1 MDESQDPRET
11 LDVIG
16 RFDKNLATAHAHE
29 IAQQLT
35 QKFGERT
42 IVSSSVCGAF
52 NGGLES
58 REWNETLQD
67 FERLFQMKNSS
78 GY

>member
-1 MDESQDPRET
+1 MDESQNLRET

-16 RFDKNLATAHAHE
+16 RFDKTLATAHAHE

-35 QKFGERT
+35 QKFGERP
-42 IVSSSVCGAF
+42 IVSSSVCGTF
-52 NGGLES
+52 HEGLES
-58 REWNETLQD
+58 KEWNETLQD